1 MKAKRT
7 KPAEIEASEIER
19 AAVIASSSRGLSAKN
34 RIVPVRFSQGDYA
47 VVECAASSRGISV
60 SELIRNGALG
70 VEASGG
76 GLTEEDRDLFTALR
90 EEVRMAGSGINQI
103 AVKLN
108 AGRGIGAGVSQ
119 IELPELDRELRGF
132 RELLAGL
139 SQELQRL
146 SLDPSRWMR
155 GDHGE

>member
-7 KPAEIEASEIER
+7 KPVKIEP
-19 AAVIASSSRGLSAKN
+19 AAVVASSSRGLSAKS

-47 VVECAASSRGISV
+47 AVEGAASSLGISV
-60 SELIRNGALG
+60 SELIRHGALG

-76 GLTEEDRDLFTALR
+76 GLTEEDRELFAALR
-90 EEVRMAGSGINQI
+90 EEVRMAGNGINQI

-108 AGRGIGAGVSQ
+108 VGGKAGSGVSQ
-119 IELPELDRELRGF
+119 VERLELERELRGL

-139 SQELQRL
+139 SQELRRL
-146 SLDPSRWMR
+146 SLDPSRWKR
-155 GDHGE
+155 GDDGE

>member
-7 KPAEIEASEIER
+7 KSAEIEPAEIEP
-19 AAVIASSSRGLSAKN
+19 AVAASSSRRLSAKS
-34 RIVPVRFSQGDYA
+34 RIVPVRFSHEDH
-47 VVECAASSRGISV
+47 AALESSATSRGISV
-60 SELIRNGALG
+60 SEIIRNGALG

-103 AVKLN
+103 AVKLH
-108 AGRGIGAGVSQ
+108 AGSEAGAGVSQ
-119 IELPELDRELRGF
+119 IERLKLDGELRSL

-146 SLDPSRWMR
+146 SLVPSRWKR

>member
-1 MKAKRT
+1 MKAKRA
-7 KPAEIEASEIER
+7 KPVEIEPTTA
-19 AAVIASSSRGLSAKN
+19 AAVGAVSLPRTLSAKS
-34 RIVPVRFSQGDYA
+34 RIVPVRFSPEDYA
-47 VVECAASSRGISV
+47 TLESAASSRSISV
-60 SELIRNGALG
+60 SEIIRKGALG

-103 AVKLN
+103 AVKLH
-108 AGRGIGAGVSQ
+108 AGSKAGAGVSQ
-119 IELPELDRELRGF
+119 VECLELDRELRSL

-139 SQELQRL
+139 SQELKRL
-146 SLDPSRWMR
+146 SLDPSRWKR

>member
-7 KPAEIEASEIER
+7 KPVEIKP
-19 AAVIASSSRGLSAKN
+19 AAVIASSSCGLSAKS
-34 RIVPVRFSQGDYA
+34 RIVPVRFSPEDYA
-47 VVECAASSRGISV
+47 TVESAASSRGISV
-60 SELIRNGALG
+60 SELIRQGALS

-76 GLTEEDRDLFTALR
+76 GLTEEDRDLFMALR

-108 AGRGIGAGVSQ
+108 AGSNTGTEVSQ
-119 IELPELDRELRGF
+119 IERLELDRELRGL

-139 SQELQRL
+139 SLELMRL
-146 SLDPSRWMR
+146 SLDPSRWKR

>member
-7 KPAEIEASEIER
+7 KPVEI
-19 AAVIASSSRGLSAKN
+19 AAAAGSAVGSVPSSRSLSAKS
-34 RIVPVRFSQGDYA
+34 RIVPVRFSQEDYA
-47 VVECAASSRGISV
+47 ALESSASSRGISV
-60 SELIRNGALG
+60 SELIRHGALG

-76 GLTEEDRDLFTALR
+76 GLTEEDRDLFAALR
-90 EEVRMAGSGINQI
+90 DEVRTAGNGINRI

-108 AGRGIGAGVSQ
+108 AGREVEGASQ
-119 IELPELDRELRGF
+119 VELPELDRELRNL

-139 SQELQRL
+139 SQELLRL
-146 SLDPSRWMR
+146 SLDPSRWKR

>member
-7 KPAEIEASEIER
+7 KPAESEAAEIDP
-19 AAVIASSSRGLSAKN
+19 AAIVASSSRGLSAKS

-47 VVECAASSRGISV
+47 VVEGAASSRGISV
-60 SELIRNGALG
+60 SALIRQGALG

-76 GLTEEDRDLFTALR
+76 GLTEEDRELFAALR
-90 EEVRMAGSGINQI
+90 EEVRSAGNGINRI
-103 AVKLN
+103 AMKLN
-108 AGRGIGAGVSQ
+108 AGSKTGAGVS
-119 IELPELDRELRGF
+119 ELALPELDRELRGL

-146 SLDPSRWMR
+146 SLDSSRWKR

>member
-1 MKAKRT
+1 MKAK
-7 KPAEIEASEIER
+7 KSKAAEIEP
-19 AAVIASSSRGLSAKN
+19 AAVVASFSRGLSAKS

-47 VVECAASSRGISV
+47 VVEGAASSRGISV
-60 SELIRNGALG
+60 SALIRHGALG

-103 AVKLN
+103 AVKLH
-108 AGRGIGAGVSQ
+108 AGSEAGAGVSQ
-119 IELPELDRELRGF
+119 IERLKLDGELRSL

-146 SLDPSRWMR
+146 SLVPSRWKR

>member
-7 KPAEIEASEIER
+7 KHAEIEVSEIER
-19 AAVIASSSRGLSAKN
+19 AAVAASSSRALSAKS

-76 GLTEEDRDLFTALR
+76 GLTEEDRDLFAALR
-90 EEVRMAGSGINQI
+90 EEVRMAGNAINQI

-108 AGRGIGAGVSQ
+108 VWGGAGAGVG
-119 IELPELDRELRGF
+119 ELALPELDGELRGL

-139 SQELQRL
+139 SHELQRL
-146 SLDPSRWMR
+146 SLDPSRWKR
-155 GDHGE
+155 VDHGE

>member
-7 KPAEIEASEIER
+7 KPVEIDADAASGVVSPSR
-19 AAVIASSSRGLSAKN
+19 AVSAKS

-47 VVECAASSRGISV
+47 AVEGAASSLGISV
-60 SELIRNGALG
+60 SELIRHGALG

-76 GLTEEDRDLFTALR
+76 GLTEEDRELFAALR
-90 EEVRMAGSGINQI
+90 EEVRMAGNGINQI
-103 AVKLN
+103 AMRLN
-108 AGRGIGAGVSQ
+108 VVGEIEAGVSKA
-119 IELPELDRELRGF
+119 EPPELDGELRSL

-146 SLDPSRWMR
+146 SLDPSRWKR

>member
-1 MKAKRT
+1 MEAKKSKAV
-7 KPAEIEASEIER
+7 EIEP
-19 AAVIASSSRGLSAKN
+19 AAVVASSSRGLSAKS
-34 RIVPVRFSQGDYA
+34 RIVPVRFSQEDFSL
-47 VVECAASSRGISV
+47 VEGAASSLGISV
-60 SELIRNGALG
+60 SELIRRGALG

-76 GLTEEDRDLFTALR
+76 GLTEEDRDLFAALR

-108 AGRGIGAGVSQ
+108 AGSKTGAGMSQ
-119 IELPELDRELRGF
+119 VELPELDRELRSF
-132 RELLAGL
+132 RELLGGL

-146 SLDPSRWMR
+146 SFDPSRWKR

>member
-1 MKAKRT
+1 MNAKKSKA
-7 KPAEIEASEIER
+7 AEIEPTAF
-19 AAVIASSSRGLSAKN
+19 VASSSRGLSAKS

-47 VVECAASSRGISV
+47 ALERAASSRGISV
-60 SELIRNGALG
+60 SALIRQGALS
-70 VEASGG
+70 VEASGV
-76 GLTEEDRDLFTALR
+76 GLTEEDQDLFTALR
-90 EEVRMAGSGINQI
+90 EEVRSAGNGINQL

-108 AGRGIGAGVSQ
+108 AGSKTGAGVSQ
-119 IELPELDRELRGF
+119 IERLKLDGELRSL

-146 SLDPSRWMR
+146 SLDPSRWKR